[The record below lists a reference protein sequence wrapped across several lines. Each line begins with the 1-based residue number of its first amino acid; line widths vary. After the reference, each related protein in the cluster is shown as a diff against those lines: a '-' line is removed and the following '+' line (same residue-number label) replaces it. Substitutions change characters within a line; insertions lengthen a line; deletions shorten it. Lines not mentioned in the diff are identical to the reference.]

1 MSKDQSVILK
11 GVAILMML
19 WLHLFSNP
27 AFSDISSPVLWIG
40 DLPFATVFARAC
52 GPVGFFLVCSGYGLA
67 YKRLHGRLS
76 YGSQLKRVARL
87 YLNYWLI
94 LILLVGCGVAF
105 CPEFRLGGLRVVIE
119 NFAGWNVDA
128 YDHPAWFLLP
138 YCLLCLSAPLIFGVM
153 DRVGIW
159 RALGVSLALSVLS
172 MYVISRYIAPA
183 KAHHEW
189 YAILFTY
196 FDLLFSFVLGA
207 LVCYRNM
214 RSSWTIEW
222 LHSRQWLVRALF
234 LAWFGLHLLT
244 GSALWD
250 VLFLC
255 LFMLLFLNLEIRGR
269 VRRTL
274 LELGSKSMTMWL
286 VHAFVYGTFF
296 HDQIYGLR
304 FPPLIFLG
312 LVFASYVLSIPI
324 MWLAR
329 VSIGRIGWLA
339 TK

>member
-1 MSKDQSVILK
+1 MVASVLQSRVFRYLK
-11 GVAILMML
+11 SCVVDWRL
-19 WLHLFSNP
+19 
-27 AFSDISSPVLWIG
+27 AFCHCL
-40 DLPFATVFARAC
+40 RAC
-52 GPVGFFLVCSGYGLA
+52 LRSRWFLLGVQWLRFGLQTLA
-67 YKRLHGRLS
+67 WQVELWFSVETCGEALSKLLANINIACRLRRG
-76 YGSQLKRVARL
+76 
-87 YLNYWLI
+87 
-94 LILLVGCGVAF
+94 
-105 CPEFRLGGLRVVIE
+105 FRLGGLRVVIE
-119 NFAGWNVDA
+119 NFTGWNVDA

-222 LHSRQWLVRALF
+222 LHGRQWLVRALF